1 MPLQLMDLALSF
13 NFNGQLVQYRYT
25 PPALTTGN
33 EMTLTSATATTTYCY
48 QGRGPI
54 LYLGEMSDFLLQ
66 KKTSFESLEIRLTV
80 SRPPSLSVQVH

>member
-13 NFNGQLVQYRYT
+13 NFNGPLVQYRYT

-33 EMTLTSATATTTYCY
+33 EMTLASATATMTYCY

-66 KKTSFESLEIRLTV
+66 KKKQASNIKIFDLCYIRVTV
-80 SRPPSLSVQVH
+80 